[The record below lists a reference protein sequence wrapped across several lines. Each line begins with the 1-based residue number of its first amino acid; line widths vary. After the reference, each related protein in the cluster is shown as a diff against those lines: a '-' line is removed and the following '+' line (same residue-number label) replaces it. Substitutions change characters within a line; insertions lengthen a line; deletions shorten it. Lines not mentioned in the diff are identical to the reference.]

1 MLTNFADHSEKFSH
15 DALNRYMAGER
26 LEPTLTWENVKG
38 EVVQNERVR
47 RGAKK
52 HYGLVRPIDLAGSS
66 TRFMPQR

>member
-1 MLTNFADHSEKFSH
+1 
-15 DALNRYMAGER
+15 
-26 LEPTLTWENVKG
+26 LTWENVKG

-52 HYGLVRPIDLAGSS
+52 HYGLIRPIDLAGSS